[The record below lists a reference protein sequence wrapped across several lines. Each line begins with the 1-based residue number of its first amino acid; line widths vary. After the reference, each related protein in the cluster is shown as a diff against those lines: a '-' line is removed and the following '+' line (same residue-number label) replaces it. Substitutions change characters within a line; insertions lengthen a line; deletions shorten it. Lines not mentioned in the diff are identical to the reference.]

1 MWTVDDL
8 SKELKVSKRKIFY
21 WIEKRQIP
29 FIKLDV
35 RIIRFDPDEIKK
47 HISKNT
53 IKPKQ

>member
-8 SKELKVSKRKIFY
+8 AKELKVSKRKIFY

-29 FIKLDV
+29 FIKLDC